1 MADKNEKIKAATEK
15 IVAELNGEDM
25 INERK
30 KRVAFAKVNA
40 FLISNPDISMTNQ
53 EIDDM
58 IEVAVNGS
66 K

>member
-1 MADKNEKIKAATEK
+1 MTDIKEEIKK
-15 IVAELNGEDM
+15 IVSELNGEDM

-40 FLISNPDISMTNQ
+40 FLIDSPDITMTNQ

>member
-1 MADKNEKIKAATEK
+1 MTDIKEEIKK
-15 IVAELNGEDM
+15 IVSELNGEDM

-40 FLISNPDISMTNQ
+40 FLIDNPDITMTNQ

>member
-1 MADKNEKIKAATEK
+1 MLNIKEEIEK
-15 IVAELNGEDM
+15 IVSELNGEDM

-40 FLISNPDISMTNQ
+40 FLVTNPSISITNQ

-58 IEVAVNGS
+58 IEVAVNDS

>member
-1 MADKNEKIKAATEK
+1 MPDIKKEVER

-40 FLISNPDISMTNQ
+40 FLIANPDISMTNQ

-58 IEVAVNGS
+58 IEVAVNVS

>member
-1 MADKNEKIKAATEK
+1 MMSDKNAKLENEIKK
-15 IVAELNGEDM
+15 IVAELNDENM

-40 FLISNPDISMTNQ
+40 FLLANPDISATNQ

-58 IEVAVNGS
+58 IEVAVNG

>member
-1 MADKNEKIKAATEK
+1 MSDKNAKIKAETEK

-25 INERK
+25 VNERK

-40 FLISNPDISMTNQ
+40 FLIANPEITMTNQ

-58 IEVAVNGS
+58 IEVGVNGS

>member
-1 MADKNEKIKAATEK
+1 MADIKKEIER
-15 IVAELNGEDM
+15 IVAELNDDDM

-40 FLISNPDISMTNQ
+40 FIIANPDISMTNQ

-58 IEVAVNGS
+58 IEVAVNDS

>member
-1 MADKNEKIKAATEK
+1 MTMPDIKKEIEK
-15 IVAELNGEDM
+15 IVSELNGEDM
-25 INERK
+25 VNERK

-40 FLISNPDISMTNQ
+40 FLIANPDLSMTDQ